1 MSGQAEEKGVKRGD
15 MIVGLNGHMWKE
27 PVLPPR
33 LVEDVSKLPSSDP
46 KAFMVLRSFVA
57 RYDPPLPFIS
67 DFCYFFKGPP
77 ACLSPCLLTSPSHL
91 SPLTCPLPAV
101 SCSPMWLCA

>member
-1 MSGQAEEKGVKRGD
+1 VTCTALQVLNVSGQAEEKGVKRGD

-33 LVEDVSKLPSSDP
+33 LVEDVGKLPSSDP

-67 DFCYFFKGPP
+67 DFCYFF
-77 ACLSPCLLTSPSHL
+77 
-91 SPLTCPLPAV
+91 
-101 SCSPMWLCA
+101 